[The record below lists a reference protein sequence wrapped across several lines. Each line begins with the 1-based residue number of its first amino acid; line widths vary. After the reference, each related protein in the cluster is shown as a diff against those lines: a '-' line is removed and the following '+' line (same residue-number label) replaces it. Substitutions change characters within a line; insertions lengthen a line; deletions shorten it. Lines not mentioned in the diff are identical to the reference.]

1 MIYEKCCLGKFPNPF
16 ESDERNG
23 PSQKSP
29 QVTPF
34 KGEFKVQL
42 GALRLPGQTVLTTN
56 H

>member
-1 MIYEKCCLGKFPNPF
+1 VLPWKIPQSFQKAMKETGL
-16 ESDERNG
+16 SL
-23 PSQKSP
+23 KSP

>member
-1 MIYEKCCLGKFPNPF
+1 MKSAALENSPILF